1 MDYEKG
7 IITEIKRYLDDT
19 TYQYAILLNG
29 GWGIGKTYFIENK
42 LIPALND
49 TKYAIKYIS
58 LYGCNSR
65 ESVRD
70 TIVEKILGD
79 LISEKLESKATENVH
94 GDVKEKRI
102 KTLHT
107 GSGLLKRAMK
117 VLISKEIIDGDI
129 VEMVSGAIKDNTS
142 LENTFLILDD
152 VERCYCSPDEIM
164 GALNDLVEHDKT
176 KMLIVANE
184 AEIGSY
190 NADNDRCSE
199 RYKKIREKLIGITID
214 YTPDLVDVMHHI
226 INKVNDECLKEILN
240 SQVARYKQY
249 MQEYN
254 HFNFRTFQFFISK
267 IRFLYDSYSKMF
279 FEKDMPDSIAQD
291 LVMQCFLSALK
302 YKANI
307 PDSNYKYSITLQFV
321 DTYVVSG
328 VYDEERAKTKLADY
342 FEDYYRN
349 VIPDNDA
356 VKLLEKEY
364 LKHDPEWVNEQ
375 AEQIIKNL
383 KENKYPPQRYGD
395 ILETIL
401 SFEDHLGQNS
411 HAVQDAISLME
422 DNINNMSE
430 PSRFIPHSRNPIDL
444 TKQKRYEH
452 SVVKLNAIIKV
463 VNAKMDNSLN
473 SVLLDDDWVNSLKK
487 RLNDRHGHWR
497 DEIIFNMVEPANWV
511 IRFTNSSS
519 EQLYEFNQY
528 IQELYSSNS
537 YKPVEEDVKCIKE
550 IVESIDSL
558 IENGDATDWIQEENL
573 KRLRETLFY
582 LLPRETTFLERY

>member
-19 TYQYAILLNG
+19 TYQYAILING

-102 KTLHT
+102 KTLHA

-129 VEMVSGAIKDNTS
+129 LEMVQGAIKDNTS

-190 NADNDRCSE
+190 NADNARLSE
-199 RYKKIREKLIGITID
+199 RYQKIREKLIGITID

-226 INKVNDECLKEILN
+226 IKRVNDAGLKEILK

-249 MQEYN
+249 MQVYN
-254 HFNFRTFQFFISK
+254 HYNFRTFQFFISK
-267 IRFLYDSYSKMF
+267 IKFLYDSYSKMS

-291 LVMQCFLSALK
+291 MVMQCFLSALK

-307 PDSNYKYSITLQFV
+307 PDDKVKGRITLKFV
-321 DTYVVSG
+321 ETYVVSG
-328 VYDEERAKTKLADY
+328 IYNEERAKTKLSDY
-342 FEDYYRN
+342 FDDYYRN
-349 VIPDNDA
+349 AIPDDDA
-356 VKLLEKEY
+356 AKLLENEY

-375 AEQIIKNL
+375 VEQIIKNL
-383 KENKYPPQRYGD
+383 KKNKYPPQRYGD
-395 ILETIL
+395 ILETIML
-401 SFEDHLGQNS
+401 FKDHLDQNPN
-411 HAVQDAISLME
+411 AYAKALSLMKR
-422 DNINNMSE
+422 NIDKMFE
-430 PSRFIPHSRNPIDL
+430 PSLFIPLSRYRIDP
-444 TKQKRYEH
+444 TKQEQYED
-452 SVVKLNAIIKV
+452 SVAELNSLIKKA
-463 VNAKMDNSLN
+463 NANMDNTLS
-473 SVLLDDDWVNSLKK
+473 SVLSDNDWVNSLKK

-497 DEIIFNMVEPANWV
+497 GEIIFDMVEPIDWV
-511 IRFTNSSS
+511 NRLINSSS

-528 IQELYSSNS
+528 ILKLYTGS
-537 YKPVEEDVKCIKE
+537 YEPVEEDVKCIKE

-573 KRLRETLFY
+573 RRLREILY
-582 LLPRETTFLERY
+582 NLLPEEESFLE